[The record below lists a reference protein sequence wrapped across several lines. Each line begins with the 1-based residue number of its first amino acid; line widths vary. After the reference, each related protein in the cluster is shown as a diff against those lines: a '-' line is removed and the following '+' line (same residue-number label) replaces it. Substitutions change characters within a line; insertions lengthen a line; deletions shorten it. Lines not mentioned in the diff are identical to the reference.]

1 MRLMTAVL
9 AFMAMFAGFTVLG
22 QEVAESVRIEVSSQP
37 TTVTA
42 YRGRA
47 WVERSVTQAMQPGLY
62 QLVFSD
68 LPLRWQ
74 AESTQARVTGS
85 AKVLGID
92 TVSRR
97 VTAVP
102 SNLSQLADAVEAA
115 KQSVQIAKD
124 ALAVTDASI
133 EFIQAMMSKAAEA
146 DRGKSGTAELDLAA
160 LEQQMEFFSGQMR
173 SLLKTKLDETAAVQD
188 RQRELE
194 VAESRLRKAGGAT
207 RTQREVV
214 VEIAVTGDGDV
225 DMTLGYLVSNANWT
239 PRYDIRG
246 DLDAGTV
253 AVEYGA
259 EVTQQ
264 SGEDWTDVTLVL
276 STAQP
281 SQDANPPTLRP
292 SYVDV
297 YAPPPPPAP
306 DSFAGGVRGRIGAA
320 VDSMKDGA
328 VAEGSAGYYAM
339 DAQIQSSGPSVTF
352 TLPRRMTVETDSQSA
367 QRTRIAEFNADVDF
381 TYVAMPVLTEQVF
394 LRGRFDNDSPFQLL
408 PGQAGVFM
416 GGDYVGPTML
426 GSTAPGSKIELFFGA
441 DPAMEATRTMLA
453 KRTAD
458 TGLFSDWLKTSYQFV
473 LKVDNGSS
481 RPVPLELWDRRPISR
496 SDEIEVSV
504 LNLSTAL
511 STDAGYV
518 ADSLPMGLLRWDITV
533 PAHRTGEDALV
544 VSYDMDVERKSGVK
558 MTPLPD

>member
-1 MRLMTAVL
+1 M
-9 AFMAMFAGFTVLG
+9 
-22 QEVAESVRIEVSSQP
+22 
-37 TTVTA
+37 
-42 YRGRA
+42 
-47 WVERSVTQAMQPGLY
+47 
-62 QLVFSD
+62 
-68 LPLRWQ
+68 
-74 AESTQARVTGS
+74 
-85 AKVLGID
+85 
-92 TVSRR
+92 
-97 VTAVP
+97 
-102 SNLSQLADAVEAA
+102 
-115 KQSVQIAKD
+115 AKD

-173 SLLKTKLDETAAVQD
+173 SLLKTKLDEAAAVQD

-194 VAESRLRKAGGAT
+194 VAESRLSKAGGAT

-214 VEIAVTGDGDV
+214 VEIAVTGEGDV
-225 DMTLGYLVSNANWT
+225 GMTLGYLVSNANWS

-297 YAPPPPPAP
+297 YVPPPPAP
-306 DSFAGGVRGRIGAA
+306 ASVAGGVRGRLGVAA
-320 VDSMKDGA
+320 DSMVDKA
-328 VAEGSAGYYAM
+328 IAEGSAEYYAM

-352 TLPRRMTVETDSQSA
+352 TLPRRMTVETDSKSA

-381 TYVAMPVLTEQVF
+381 AYVAMPVLTEQVF
-394 LRGRFDNDSPFQLL
+394 LRGRFGNVSAFQLL

-426 GSTAPGSKIELFFGA
+426 GSTAPGAEIELFFGA

-453 KRTAD
+453 KHTAD
-458 TGLFSDWLKTSYQFV
+458 TGLFSDWIKTSYQFV

-533 PAHRTGEDALV
+533 PAHRTGEDAFV
-544 VSYDMDVERKSGVK
+544 VSYDLDVERKSGVN

>member
-9 AFMAMFAGFTVLG
+9 VLVAMFADFTAFA
-22 QEVAESVRIEVSSQP
+22 QEAMESTRIEVTSQP
-37 TTVTA
+37 TKVTA

-47 WVERSVTQAMQPGLY
+47 WVERTVTQTMQPGLY
-62 QLVFSD
+62 KVVFSD
-68 LPLRWQ
+68 LPPRWQ
-74 AESTQARVTGS
+74 TDSTQARVSGP

-92 TVSRR
+92 TMSRR
-97 VTAVP
+97 VTTPP
-102 SNLSQLADAVEAA
+102 SNLSQLVDAMEVASQA
-115 KQSVQIAKD
+115 VQVAKD
-124 ALAVTDASI
+124 AVVVTDASI
-133 EFIQAMMSKAAEA
+133 EFIRAMMSRAAEV
-146 DRGKSGTAELDLAA
+146 DRDKSGTAELDIAA

-173 SLLKTKLDETAAVQD
+173 TLLNAKLGEAGAVQD

-194 VAESRLRKAGGAT
+194 VAQSRLNKAGGAT
-207 RTQREVV
+207 RTQREAV
-214 VEIAVTGDGDV
+214 VEIAVTGEGDV
-225 DMTLGYLVSNANWT
+225 GMSLGYLVSNANWT

-297 YAPPPPPAP
+297 YVPPPPAP
-306 DSFAGGVRGRIGAA
+306 ASVAGGVRGRLGTA
-320 VDSMKDGA
+320 VDSMVEGA
-328 VAEGSAGYYAM
+328 IAEGDAKYYAM

-352 TLPRRMTVETDSQSA
+352 TLPRRMTVETDSKSA

-381 TYVAMPVLTEQVF
+381 AFVAMPVLTEQVF
-394 LRGRFDNDSPFQLL
+394 LRGRFANDSAYQLL
-408 PGQAGVFM
+408 PGQAGIFM

-426 GSTAPGSKIELFFGA
+426 GSTAPGAKIELFFGA
-441 DPAMEATRTMLA
+441 DPSLQVSRTMLA
-453 KRTAD
+453 KN
-458 TGLFSDWLKTSYQFV
+458 TGSTGVFGDWLKTSYQFV

-481 RPVPLELWDRRPISR
+481 RPVRMELWDRRPVSR

-504 LNLSTAL
+504 LHLSTPL
-511 STDAGYV
+511 STDARYI
-518 ADSLPMGLLRWDITV
+518 ADSLPKGLMRWDITV
-533 PAHRTGEDALV
+533 PAHLTGDNAFT
-544 VSYDMDVERKSGVK
+544 VSYDLEIERKKGVK

>member
-1 MRLMTAVL
+1 M
-9 AFMAMFAGFTVLG
+9 
-22 QEVAESVRIEVSSQP
+22 
-37 TTVTA
+37 
-42 YRGRA
+42 
-47 WVERSVTQAMQPGLY
+47 
-62 QLVFSD
+62 
-68 LPLRWQ
+68 
-74 AESTQARVTGS
+74 TGS

-214 VEIAVTGDGDV
+214 VEIAVTGEGDV
-225 DMTLGYLVSNANWT
+225 DMTLGYLVSNATWT

-306 DSFAGGVRGRIGAA
+306 DSFAGGVRGRGH
-320 VDSMKDGA
+320 
-328 VAEGSAGYYAM
+328 
-339 DAQIQSSGPSVTF
+339 
-352 TLPRRMTVETDSQSA
+352 RRGECRVL
-367 QRTRIAEFNADVDF
+367 RHGCADPEQWAF
-381 TYVAMPVLTEQVF
+381 RHLYVA
-394 LRGRFDNDSPFQLL
+394 
-408 PGQAGVFM
+408 QAH
-416 GGDYVGPTML
+416 
-426 GSTAPGSKIELFFGA
+426 
-441 DPAMEATRTMLA
+441 
-453 KRTAD
+453 
-458 TGLFSDWLKTSYQFV
+458 
-473 LKVDNGSS
+473 
-481 RPVPLELWDRRPISR
+481 DR
-496 SDEIEVSV
+496 
-504 LNLSTAL
+504 
-511 STDAGYV
+511 
-518 ADSLPMGLLRWDITV
+518 
-533 PAHRTGEDALV
+533 
-544 VSYDMDVERKSGVK
+544 
-558 MTPLPD
+558 

>member
-9 AFMAMFAGFTVLG
+9 VLVAMFADYTAFA
-22 QEVAESVRIEVSSQP
+22 QEAMESTRIEVTSQP

-47 WVERSVTQAMQPGLY
+47 WVERTVTQAMQPGLY
-62 QLVFSD
+62 KVVFSD
-68 LPLRWQ
+68 LPPRWQ
-74 AESTQARVTGS
+74 NDSTQARVSGP

-92 TVSRR
+92 MMSRQ
-97 VTAVP
+97 VTAPP
-102 SNLSQLADAVEAA
+102 SNLSQLVDAVKASKVA
-115 KQSVQIAKD
+115 VQMAKD
-124 ALAVTDASI
+124 AVVVTDASI
-133 EFIQAMMSKAAEA
+133 EFIQSMMSRAAEV
-146 DRGKSGTAELDLAA
+146 DREKSGTAELDIAA

-173 SLLKTKLDETAAVQD
+173 TLLNAKLGEAGAVQD

-207 RTQREVV
+207 RTQREAV
-214 VEIAVTGDGDV
+214 VEVAVTGEGEV
-225 DMTLGYLVSNANWT
+225 SMTLGYLVSNANWT

-246 DLDAGTV
+246 DLDDGTV

-297 YAPPPPPAP
+297 YVPPPPAP
-306 DSFAGGVRGRIGAA
+306 AAVSGRSRGGGSGGVR
-320 VDSMKDGA
+320 SMKDGA
-328 VAEGSAGYYAM
+328 IAEGSAEYYAM

-352 TLPRRMTVETDSQSA
+352 TLPRRMTVETDSKSA

-381 TYVAMPVLTEQVF
+381 TYVAMPVLTEQIF
-394 LRGRFDNDSPFQLL
+394 LRGRFANDSAFQLL

-441 DPAMEATRTMLA
+441 DAAMEATRTMLA

-504 LNLSTAL
+504 LNLSAAL

-533 PAHRTGEDALV
+533 PAHRTGEDAFV
-544 VSYDMDVERKSGVK
+544 VSYDLDVERKNGVK